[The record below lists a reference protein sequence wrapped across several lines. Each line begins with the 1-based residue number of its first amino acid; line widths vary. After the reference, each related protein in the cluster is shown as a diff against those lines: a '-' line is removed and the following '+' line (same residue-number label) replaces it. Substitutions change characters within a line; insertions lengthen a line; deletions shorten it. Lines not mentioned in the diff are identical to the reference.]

1 MRPFVIGVVI
11 AMGFA
16 GSASAQAPT
25 ASPQPPAEQV
35 VITPATEP
43 RDGSWPLKEAQPDPA
58 PKAQPDPAPAG
69 PQATAP
75 ATSTPVP
82 APGITVPQGAAAPV
96 RAQAPAAAAAPTS
109 VPRPYAD
116 AKTSVPRP
124 AAEAA
129 AREGIAAR
137 RRAAVHRA
145 AAAQA
150 RFADEQ
156 YAAGRRAE
164 NAIGVAI
171 ARAAA
176 ASPLDDASADPAPA
190 AGRTVSAQ
198 APAAPPRQTDLTALL
213 LAIPLLFGAAALA
226 HTHGGVRGRIRAFG
240 RRPARTV

>member
-1 MRPFVIGVVI
+1 MRLPFVIGVVI

-43 RDGSWPLKEAQPDPA
+43 RDGSWPLKDAKPDPA
-58 PKAQPDPAPAG
+58 PKAQPDPAPAA

-75 ATSTPVP
+75 ATSTPIP
-82 APGITVPQGAAAPV
+82 APRTTVPQGAAAPA
-96 RAQAPAAAAAPTS
+96 RAQAPVAAAAPTS
-109 VPRPYAD
+109 VSGP
-116 AKTSVPRP
+116 S
-124 AAEAA
+124 AEAA

-145 AAAQA
+145 AAART

-164 NAIGVAI
+164 NATGVAV

-176 ASPLDDASADPAPA
+176 ALPLDDASADPAPVPA
-190 AGRTVSAQ
+190 RAS
-198 APAAPPRQTDLTALL
+198 AAPPRQTDFTALL

-240 RRPARTV
+240 RRRAQTV